1 MEKMLMR
8 IVKYVAFAANLC
20 VFSAAAA
27 GLGFG
32 VFALVDGDAVAK
44 LFAHVAEGF
53 EVWTVNIRSRPR
65 PAQEETAYYTIIYK
79 ITGISVARIRDRGHP
94 DRRRLLRPPRHHLL
108 RLLRS
113 QTSELH
119 EELWILCEGTYSLC
133 RYVWA

>member
-20 VFSAAAA
+20 VFSAAAV

-53 EVWTVNIRSRPR
+53 EVWTVNSEYPEPPTASARRNGVLYLHLQNHWNFSCTYSGSRP
-65 PAQEETAYYTIIYK
+65 
-79 ITGISVARIRDRGHP
+79 S
-94 DRRRLLRPPRHHLL
+94 
-108 RLLRS
+108 
-113 QTSELH
+113 
-119 EELWILCEGTYSLC
+119 
-133 RYVWA
+133 

>member
-20 VFSAAAA
+20 VFSAAAV

-53 EVWTVNIRSRPR
+53 EVWTVNIRSRKR
-65 PAQEETAYYTIIYK
+65 PAQEETAY
-79 ITGISVARIRDRGHP
+79 
-94 DRRRLLRPPRHHLL
+94 LHLQNHWNF
-108 RLLRS
+108 S
-113 QTSELH
+113 
-119 EELWILCEGTYSLC
+119 CTYSGS
-133 RYVWA
+133 RPS